1 VTLLVLFILAVIW
14 AAVLLPPWLQSR
26 NDSRPADSMTNFR
39 HQLSVLERRAGS
51 IAPYRVAASS
61 PNVTPMYPYGSSIP
75 GGVGRPM
82 ANGRRSPVRMT
93 RNEARRRRRD
103 VFTTLGAG
111 SLLTFMMAVFMG
123 GPVWILAAVVMSMFG
138 AFAFL
143 NARVE
148 RSSAERDSKLRYL
161 PERGRSPEPAYLLRR
176 SAN

>member
-1 VTLLVLFILAVIW
+1 
-14 AAVLLPPWLQSR
+14 
-26 NDSRPADSMTNFR
+26 MTNFR
-39 HQLSVLERRAGS
+39 HQLSVLERRSGS

-82 ANGRRSPVRMT
+82 YNGRRSPVRMT
-93 RNEARRRRRD
+93 RHDARRRRRD

-111 SLLTFMMAVFMG
+111 TVLTFVMAVFMG
-123 GPVWILAAVVMSMFG
+123 GPVWILAAVVMSLFG
-138 AFAFL
+138 TFALL

-148 RSSAERDSKLRYL
+148 RSSVERDSKVRYL
-161 PERGRSPEPAYLLRR
+161 PDRAQSPAPAYLLRR